1 MSGCLSRRRL
11 LQFAYSV
18 YIVRNV
24 IAFFIEAC
32 SHDWSAFTGADEDR
46 AAQIRSYT

>member
-1 MSGCLSRRRL
+1 LHTAFTLCAMS
-11 LQFAYSV
+11 Y
-18 YIVRNV
+18 
-24 IAFFIEAC
+24 AFFIEAC